1 MVERQ
6 LGPQVAVSGKSRSS
20 SLAYEPTDLR
30 YQRTLPAALALAFD
44 MQSVRMAGDNAWLS
58 STFDIFVA
66 HADDDDDTGA
76 FSQPEGW

>member
-1 MVERQ
+1 
-6 LGPQVAVSGKSRSS
+6 
-20 SLAYEPTDLR
+20 
-30 YQRTLPAALALAFD
+30 